1 MGVRL
6 EEMYYTIPYLSY
18 FSISKDNI
26 ETSQSEW
33 IARARRAG
41 VGQFVI
47 ILDRTLVGAVIQGP

>member
-33 IARARRAG
+33 IARAR
-41 VGQFVI
+41 
-47 ILDRTLVGAVIQGP
+47 